1 VFDFGGNAVRLLTT
15 SDLDRAV
22 YVQSRAFQTDPLW
35 QYLIPNPEKR
45 AVLLPKFFRVFL
57 KASIH
62 CSQAYGVRNPVEGLA
77 TWCSPRQRRFEFS
90 GFFLVGLPR
99 LIFGGFFVPFL
110 RALKVLSQTE
120 RLQRRIASDSH
131 YYLNTLAVS
140 PESQGRG
147 LASKLVRPF
156 LEKAAEETAGVYVE
170 TMALRNVGLYEHL
183 GFQLVGFCSMPSAS
197 VSIYAFYIPPKR
209 KSQTK

>member
-1 VFDFGGNAVRLLTT
+1 MLDFGGNAVRLLST
-15 SDLDRAV
+15 SDLDGAV
-22 YVQSRAFQTDPLW
+22 CVQSRAFQNDPLW
-35 QYLIPNPEKR
+35 QYLIPNPAKR
-45 AVLLPKFFRVFL
+45 AVMLPKFFRVFL

-62 CSQAYGVRNPVEGLA
+62 CSQAYGVSNPVEGVA

-99 LIFGGFFVPFL
+99 LVFGGFFVPFL

-147 LASKLVRPF
+147 LASKLVKPF
-156 LEKAAEETAGVYVE
+156 LEKAAEEAVAVYVE
-170 TMALRNVGLYEHL
+170 TMAFRNVGLYEHL
-183 GFQLVGFCSMPSAS
+183 GFQLVGYCRMSAGL
-197 VSIYAFYIPPKR
+197 SIYAFYLPPKR
-209 KSQTK
+209 TGQQIK